1 MVLVVGIYYLHRW
14 NKNRRMKI
22 AVHPPSG
29 KLDNQIGQKVV
40 LTMVNDNGNNDQAS
54 KQTKQ

>member
-1 MVLVVGIYYLHRW
+1 MILIVGTYYLHRW
-14 NKNRRMKI
+14 NKNRRMRN

-29 KLDNQIGQKVV
+29 KLENQTGQKVV
-40 LTMVNDNGNNDQAS
+40 LTMVNDNGNNDQTL